1 MTISKVAYVQV
12 PSINKLISFLNK
24 NGIDWSNHRDGCDEE
39 EFWVEIQECTIDVLK
54 EEFLNEQESQQCID
68 ENVENIIF
76 YE

>member
-24 NGIDWSNHRDGCDEE
+24 NDIEWSNHRDGCDEE
-39 EFWVEIQECTIDVLK
+39 EFWVEINNELINALSG
-54 EEFLNEQESQQCID
+54 EFLNDQESQQCAE
-68 ENVENIIF
+68 ENVEYIIF